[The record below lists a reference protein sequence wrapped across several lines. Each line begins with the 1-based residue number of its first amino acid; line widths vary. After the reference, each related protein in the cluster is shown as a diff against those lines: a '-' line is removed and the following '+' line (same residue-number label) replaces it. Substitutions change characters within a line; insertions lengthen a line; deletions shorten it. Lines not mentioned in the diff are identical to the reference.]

1 MTHMPSMEPGHE
13 QDKAVTNNGEAGRRP
28 GTIVA
33 AAVLMIPV
41 CVTWFVAGIAWV
53 VVTSRMEGDGM
64 IFYWILAVAILAV
77 CLLVAYI
84 SVAGAMEV
92 WRGTSARMRIPAG
105 FTVGLFFIALIN
117 LLVNRRITFSPT
129 QLTPLVVGAVAG
141 VAIFLTHTK
150 SATAWFRVNQG
161 SGRQGRG

>member
-1 MTHMPSMEPGHE
+1 MTHMPSMESGPE
-13 QDKAVTNNGEAGRRP
+13 QHKAMTSNGEAGRRP

-64 IFYWILAVAILAV
+64 IFFWILAVAILAV
-77 CLLVAYI
+77 CLLLAFI
-84 SVAGAMEV
+84 SAVGAMEV
-92 WRGTSARMRIPAG
+92 WRGTSTRMKIPAG

-117 LLVNRRITFSPT
+117 LLVNGRITFSPT

-150 SATAWFRVNQG
+150 SATAWFGADQG
-161 SGRQGRG
+161 SRRKGHR